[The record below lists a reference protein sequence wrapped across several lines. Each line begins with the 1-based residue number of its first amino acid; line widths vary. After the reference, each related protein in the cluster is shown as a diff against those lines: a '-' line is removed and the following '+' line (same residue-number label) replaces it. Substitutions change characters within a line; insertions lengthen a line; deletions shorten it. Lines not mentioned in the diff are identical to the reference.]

1 MVVCMELQEYL
12 NNSIILSRHDIDVFK
27 KYIYEKYASED
38 NLKKALVLADA
49 INKVMNRHLAE
60 IPDMHKDELRKAI
73 YLDFINSNYTEISK
87 LNLFNKIISDDFFEK
102 IGENIIIDWLE
113 KTSEKNFKITE
124 IIKLINISKPKNQV
138 FPEEFKIPEFMI
150 IKNENSKDLS
160 KVGVNTKN
168 NFRFMPFAASLILF
182 AVIFGK
188 SIDTDFENSIK
199 YANSPVGVYEIKAP
213 TIINSEDMK
222 KIEHEIMREKFAPE
236 NYRSSYKRN
245 SINFSDF
252 KYTYFDHEK
261 LRLYLSEKNSIL
273 AEEPYFSTI
282 IEVSKLN
289 SYDPRLLFALTG
301 QEQSFVP
308 IKNSMASEIA
318 NNPYNVFYSWKHY
331 NTDIADSTEIAIK
344 TINNML
350 KKMPEGANPF
360 KWMNK
365 TYAEDPN
372 WWRGVQSIYKELIEV
387 TT

>member
-1 MVVCMELQEYL
+1 
-12 NNSIILSRHDIDVFK
+12 
-27 KYIYEKYASED
+27 
-38 NLKKALVLADA
+38 
-49 INKVMNRHLAE
+49 
-60 IPDMHKDELRKAI
+60 
-73 YLDFINSNYTEISK
+73 
-87 LNLFNKIISDDFFEK
+87 
-102 IGENIIIDWLE
+102 
-113 KTSEKNFKITE
+113 
-124 IIKLINISKPKNQV
+124 
-138 FPEEFKIPEFMI
+138 MI
-150 IKNENSKDLS
+150 IENENSKDLS
-160 KVGVNTKN
+160 KVEVNTKN

>member
-1 MVVCMELQEYL
+1 MELQEYL
-12 NNSIILSRHDIDVFK
+12 NNSIILSKQDVNVFK

-49 INKVMNRHLAE
+49 INKVMNRHLNE
-60 IPDMHKDELRKAI
+60 IPDMYKDQLRKEI
-73 YLDFINSNYTEISK
+73 YLDFIDSNYMEISK

-102 IGENIIIDWLE
+102 IGENNIINWLE
-113 KTSEKNFKITE
+113 KTSDKNFKIAE
-124 IIKLINISKPKNQV
+124 IIKLVNISKPKSQV

-150 IKNENSKDLS
+150 LENEDSKDLHS
-160 KVGVNTKN
+160 VNDMKI
-168 NFRFMPFAASLILF
+168 FRYITFAASLILF

-188 SIDTDFENSIK
+188 NINADFETSMK
-199 YANSPVGVYEIKAP
+199 YQDSPIGIYEIKSP

-222 KIEHEIMREKFAPE
+222 KIEHEIMKEKFAPE

-245 SINFSDF
+245 SINFSNF

-261 LRLYLSEKNSIL
+261 LRSYLSEKNSIL

-282 IEVSKLN
+282 IKISKLN

-344 TINNML
+344 TINNIL
-350 KKMPEGANPF
+350 KKMPKGANPF

-372 WWRGVQSIYKELIEV
+372 WWRGVQTIYRELIEV